1 LTREEVAVNFRRT
14 SKNAVTAPAAGQP
27 LTVDAADAP
36 RQAGKGRPTPR
47 RRDADPRARGP
58 VAPPP
63 KNRREAYRRIKQQ
76 NADKRSVVRESARA
90 GDDSALP
97 ARDRGPARRL
107 VRDIVDTRRSVAS
120 AFLPFA
126 VLFLAGYFVPDSR
139 VQQYLVL
146 LWTLFFLLVVVDST
160 SLGLRIR
167 KIVRTRL
174 PDETVKMRGLI
185 FYGIQRSTMIRRW
198 RFPKPAVSMGSTV

>member
-1 LTREEVAVNFRRT
+1 VAVNFRRT
-14 SKNAVTAPAAGQP
+14 SKAVVAEEPVA
-27 LTVDAADAP
+27 VDITKADP
-36 RQAGKGRPTPR
+36 RRPTGKGRPTPK

-63 KNRREAYRRIKQQ
+63 TNRREAYRRIKQQ
-76 NADKRSVVRESARA
+76 NADKRAVVRESARA
-90 GDDSALP
+90 GEDSAMA
-97 ARDRGPARRL
+97 ARDRGPVRRL

-126 VLFLAGYFVPDSR
+126 ALFLAGYFLPDPR

-146 LWTLFFLLVVVDST
+146 LWTMFFLLVIVDST

-167 KIVRTRL
+167 KLVKARF
-174 PDETVKMRGLI
+174 PDETVKMRGLV

-198 RFPKPAVSMGSTV
+198 RFPKPAVGRSTWGSREDG

>member
-1 LTREEVAVNFRRT
+1 MKFRRT
-14 SKNAVTAPAAGQP
+14 SQDTVAEPTVVLEKDPAPA
-27 LTVDAADAP
+27 DP
-36 RQAGKGRPTPR
+36 RRPAGKGRPTPK

-63 KNRREAYRRIKQQ
+63 TNRREAYRRIKQQ
-76 NADKRSVVRESARA
+76 NAGKRAVVRESARA

-97 ARDRGPARRL
+97 KRDRGPVRRH
-107 VRDIVDTRRSVAS
+107 VRDVVDSRRSVAS

-126 VLFLAGYFVPDSR
+126 VLFLAGYFVPDPR

-146 LWTLFFLLVVVDST
+146 LWTIFFLLVIADSI

-167 KIVRTRL
+167 K
-174 PDETVKMRGLI
+174 TVKASFPEETGKKGGLI

-198 RFPKPAVSMGSTV
+198 RFPRPAVSVNSRL

>member
-1 LTREEVAVNFRRT
+1 VNFRRT
-14 SKNAVTAPAAGQP
+14 SKDVIDEPVAVDITK
-27 LTVDAADAP
+27 ADP
-36 RQAGKGRPTPR
+36 RRSTGKGRPTPK

-63 KNRREAYRRIKQQ
+63 TNRREAYRRIKRQ

-97 ARDRGPARRL
+97 NRDRGPVRRL

-126 VLFLAGYFVPDSR
+126 VVFLAGYFVQNSR
-139 VQQYLVL
+139 VQQYLVFM
-146 LWTLFFLLVVVDST
+146 WTLFFLLVIADST

-167 KIVRTRL
+167 KLVRARF
-174 PDETVKMRGLI
+174 PGETVKMRGVI

-198 RFPKPAVSMGSTV
+198 RFPKPAVSVRSTV

>member
-1 LTREEVAVNFRRT
+1 VNFRRT
-14 SKNAVTAPAAGQP
+14 SKEVVAEEPVAVNITK
-27 LTVDAADAP
+27 ADP
-36 RQAGKGRPTPR
+36 RRPAGKGRPTPK

-63 KNRREAYRRIKQQ
+63 TNRREAYRRIKQQ
-76 NADKRSVVRESARA
+76 NADKRAVVRESARA

-97 ARDRGPARRL
+97 TRDRGPIRRL

-126 VLFLAGYFVPDSR
+126 VLFLAGYFVPDAR
-139 VQQYLVL
+139 IQQYLVL
-146 LWTLFFLLVVVDST
+146 MWTIFFLLVVADSI

-167 KIVRTRL
+167 KLVRARFTG
-174 PDETVKMRGLI
+174 EEIKMRGLI

-198 RFPKPAVSMGSTV
+198 RFPKPAVSVNSRL

>member
-1 LTREEVAVNFRRT
+1 MIFRRT
-14 SKNAVTAPAAGQP
+14 SKDVVAEQPA
-27 LTVDAADAP
+27 TVSMTKAEP
-36 RQAGKGRPTPR
+36 SRSTGKGRPTPK

-58 VAPPP
+58 IAPPP
-63 KNRREAYRRIKQQ
+63 TNRREAYRRIKQQ

-97 ARDRGPARRL
+97 TRDRGPVRRL

-126 VLFLAGYFVPDSR
+126 VVFLAGYFVPDSR

-146 LWTLFFLLVVVDST
+146 LWTLFFLLVVTDSV

-167 KIVRTRL
+167 KLVRARF
-174 PDETVKMRGLI
+174 PDETVKMRGVI

-198 RFPKPAVSMGSTV
+198 RFPKPAVSLKSTV

>member
-1 LTREEVAVNFRRT
+1 MNFRRT
-14 SKNAVTAPAAGQP
+14 SKDVVIEEPVAVDMTK
-27 LTVDAADAP
+27 ADP
-36 RQAGKGRPTPR
+36 RRPAGKGRPTPK
-47 RRDADPRARGP
+47 RRDGDPRARGP

-63 KNRREAYRRIKQQ
+63 TNRREAYRRIKQQ
-76 NADKRSVVRESARA
+76 NSEKRSVVRESARA
-90 GDDSALP
+90 GDDAALP
-97 ARDRGPARRL
+97 ARDRGPIRRL

-126 VLFLAGYFVPDSR
+126 VLFLAGYFVPDPR

-146 LWTLFFLLVVVDST
+146 MWTIFFLLVLADSV

-167 KIVRTRL
+167 KLVKTRF
-174 PDETVKMRGLI
+174 PGETVKMRGLV

-198 RFPKPAVSMGSTV
+198 RFPKPALSVNSSL

>member
-1 LTREEVAVNFRRT
+1 MNFRRT
-14 SKNAVTAPAAGQP
+14 SKDVAVEPAP
-27 LTVDAADAP
+27 VDMTKADQ
-36 RQAGKGRPTPR
+36 RQSSGSRSVGKGRPTPK

-63 KNRREAYRRIKQQ
+63 SNRREAYRRIKQQ
-76 NADKRSVVRESARA
+76 KADTRTVVRESARA
-90 GDDSALP
+90 GDDSAMP
-97 ARDRGPARRL
+97 SRDRGPVRRL

-126 VLFLAGYFVPDSR
+126 VVFLAGYFVQDSR

-146 LWTLFFLLVVVDST
+146 MWTLFFLLVVADSV

-167 KIVRTRL
+167 KLIKARF
-174 PDETVKMRGLI
+174 PAEAAKMRGVI

-198 RFPKPAVSMGSTV
+198 RFPKPAVSMKSTV

>member
-1 LTREEVAVNFRRT
+1 MKFLRSKPAFSEPTVVLEKDPTSGDPRRP
-14 SKNAVTAPAAGQP
+14 S
-27 LTVDAADAP
+27 
-36 RQAGKGRPTPR
+36 GKGRPTPK

-63 KNRREAYRRIKQQ
+63 ANRREAYRRIKQQ
-76 NADKRSVVRESARA
+76 NADKRTVVRESARA

-97 ARDRGPARRL
+97 ARDRGPVRRL

-146 LWTLFFLLVVVDST
+146 LWTLFFLLVVADSF

-167 KIVRTRL
+167 KLAKARY
-174 PDETVKMRGLI
+174 PEETAKLRGVV

-198 RFPKPAVSMGSTV
+198 RVPKPAVSIKSSV